1 LTEKAPFLG
10 VFVPKMTPK
19 KGVKNGS
26 KMGQK
31 WVILD
36 PLRGRGAKVPFL
48 PKMAI
53 FAKSEK
59 VVF

>member
-1 LTEKAPFLG
+1 
-10 VFVPKMTPK
+10 
-19 KGVKNGS
+19 
-26 KMGQK
+26 MGQK
-31 WVILD
+31 WVKNGVILD
-36 PLRGRGAKVPFL
+36 PLQGRGAKVPFL